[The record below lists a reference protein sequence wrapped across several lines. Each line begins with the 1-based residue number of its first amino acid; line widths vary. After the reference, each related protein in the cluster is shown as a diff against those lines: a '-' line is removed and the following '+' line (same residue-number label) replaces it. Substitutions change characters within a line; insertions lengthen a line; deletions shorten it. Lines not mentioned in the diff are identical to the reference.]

1 MSFDW
6 MHPQIPE
13 SWRARWPEQGR
24 EAARNAVRE
33 QAALLMRLGRT
44 KKAAAARCK
53 QNLRWEWELTGGK
66 PPLLADVDDLVDEV
80 YRRTLTLD
88 PQGGASTRGR

>member
-6 MHPQIPE
+6 MQPHIPE
-13 SWRARWPEQGR
+13 GCRARWA
-24 EAARNAVRE
+24 EAGCEATRRAVRE

-44 KKAAAARCK
+44 KKEAAARCK

-66 PPLLADVDDLVDEV
+66 PPLLGEVDQLVDEV
-80 YRRTLTLD
+80 YRRTLSLD
-88 PQGGASTRGR
+88 TGVR